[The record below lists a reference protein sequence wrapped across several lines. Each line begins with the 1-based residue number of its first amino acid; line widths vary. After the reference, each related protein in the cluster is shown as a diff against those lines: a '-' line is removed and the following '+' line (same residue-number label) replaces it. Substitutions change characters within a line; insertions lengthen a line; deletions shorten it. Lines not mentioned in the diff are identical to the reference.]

1 MNWDIEKIT
10 EALERVSLDCSV
22 FVNRETHEFFDVL
35 DDMFDLVD
43 KEDEDLLDW
52 EISIKEKLTSID
64 VSSSWVKLPSAFEI
78 NEYRI
83 MEAFAYTL
91 PNGLNQLILEAI
103 KGKGAF
109 SRFKNTCFKHCLMED
124 WYAFKK
130 AALKQLAKAWCEA
143 HEDL

>member
-64 VSSSWVKLPSAFEI
+64 VSSSWVKLPSAF
-78 NEYRI
+78 
-83 MEAFAYTL
+83 
-91 PNGLNQLILEAI
+91 
-103 KGKGAF
+103 
-109 SRFKNTCFKHCLMED
+109 
-124 WYAFKK
+124 
-130 AALKQLAKAWCEA
+130 
-143 HEDL
+143 